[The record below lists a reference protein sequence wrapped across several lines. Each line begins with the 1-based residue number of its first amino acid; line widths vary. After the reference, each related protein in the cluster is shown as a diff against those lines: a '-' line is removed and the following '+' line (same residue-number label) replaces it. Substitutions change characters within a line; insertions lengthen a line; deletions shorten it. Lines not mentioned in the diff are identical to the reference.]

1 MIVNK
6 NLQVEAEQ
14 KNQQKSKKRYML
26 SYTLF
31 EGKNKSPRWIR
42 SPFNNQEEV
51 KEHIS
56 YIVTQELCGKD
67 SFSNLEI
74 ISEDDLDKK
83 IEDTLSLR
91 EYKFGKTY
99 QNIADR
105 SFDEKLKTFVFCNQC
120 ASACCCGCYNKIESD
135 ACPTCRHESFTK
147 MMIEI

>member
-1 MIVNK
+1 MNNND
-6 NLQVEAEQ
+6 NLQVEVEE
-14 KNQQKSKKRYML
+14 KNQQKKEKRYML

-31 EGKNKSPRWIR
+31 EGEKKSPRWVR

-51 KEHIS
+51 KKHIS

-67 SFSNLEI
+67 SFKNLEI

-105 SFDEKLKTFVFCNQC
+105 NYEEKYGSNYRIGDEEYSSGKNELISNEDL
-120 ASACCCGCYNKIESD
+120 I
-135 ACPTCRHESFTK
+135 K
-147 MMIEI
+147 MIDF

>member
-105 SFDEKLKTFVFCNQC
+105 SFDEKLKIHNSIQEV
-120 ASACCCGCYNKIESD
+120 SL
-135 ACPTCRHESFTK
+135 
-147 MMIEI
+147 